1 MMKTL
6 LSVVIILIII
16 ALFSCNKLDFQKINK
31 VTVPTINKSNTIITV
46 QSKIIDISKEGI
58 EQYGHCWNTLP
69 EPTINNFFTS
79 NKETAQKE
87 SYTDTLYSLLPDKQ
101 YFIRP
106 YIISN
111 SEVIYGTE
119 ESFFTPDSGIFL
131 LCQSEILSAS
141 EVKLSNSI
149 SQVGSLIIS
158 EYGSEFYDSY
168 GVGTSTKYQNLV
180 KDYMFSDNF
189 SNLEIGKR
197 YFARA
202 YGKLSESVTIKSNIV
217 NIVMP
222 ILKVKTISYT
232 VTGSTSAILSG
243 EIEQL
248 GFNQVSDYGFCWSAT
263 TSTPDFNSNL
273 ISKGSASQVTEY
285 QTSITNLL
293 SGQKYYFRA
302 YAVEN
307 NAVYYGETLSFTV
320 N

>member
-1 MMKTL
+1 MKIL
-6 LSVVIILIII
+6 RSLINILIII
-16 ALFSCNKLDFQKINK
+16 VLFSCNKLDFQRINK
-31 VTVPTINKSNTIITV
+31 LTVPTINKSNTIITV

-79 NKETAQKE
+79 NTETAQKE
-87 SYTDTLYSLLPDKQ
+87 SFTDTLYNLLPNMQ

-111 SEVIYGTE
+111 SEVIYGKE
-119 ESFFTPDSGIFL
+119 ESFYSPDSGIVIQ
-131 LCQSEILSAS
+131 CQSSVLSAN
-141 EVKLSNSI
+141 EVKLTNSI

-158 EYGSEFYDSY
+158 EYGNEIYDVY
-168 GVGTSTKYQNLV
+168 GVGANTKYFNLA
-180 KDYMFSDNF
+180 KNTSFSDNF
-189 SNLEIGKR
+189 STLEIGKR
-197 YFARA
+197 YIAWA
-202 YGKLSESVTIKSNIV
+202 YAKLSESVTIKSNIV
-217 NIVMP
+217 NIIMP
-222 ILKVKTISYT
+222 ILRVKTISYT
-232 VTGSTSAILSG
+232 VTGSSSAILTG

-263 TSTPDFNSNL
+263 TSNPDFNSNI
-273 ISKGSASQVTEY
+273 ISKGTISTPAYFYADFNNLVTG
-285 QTSITNLL
+285 QT
-293 SGQKYYFRA
+293 YYFRA